1 MLFDNRDRLEEDLER
16 IRKANL
22 PPEKQKEKEERE
34 ETEKKAIT
42 EALNSE
48 ETKITAKDIL
58 AMTIAIISLI
68 LPYLLLI
75 FFAIGLVL
83 LFFFR
88 QAIF

>member
-22 PPEKQKEKEERE
+22 PPEKLIEEEERE
-34 ETEKKAIT
+34 EAEKRTIT

-68 LPYLLLI
+68 LPYLLVI
-75 FFAIGLVL
+75 FLAIGLVL

>member
-22 PPEKQKEKEERE
+22 PPEKLKEEEERE
-34 ETEKKAIT
+34 KAEKRTIT

-48 ETKITAKDIL
+48 ETKITAKDVL
-58 AMTIAIISLI
+58 AMTIAIISLL
-68 LPYLLLI
+68 LPYILI
-75 FFAIGLVL
+75 VILAIGLVL